1 MKITFS
7 HIILGAAALAL
18 SACAS
23 AAYKDGTYAGTGP
36 GKEGPI
42 EVSVTVKSGAIAAV
56 DITKGKDSP
65 GLWEAVAK
73 KMPKK
78 IVKANSVDVDGVT
91 GATISSD
98 GVKAA
103 VKDALSKAK

>member
-1 MKITFS
+1 MKNTLS
-7 HIILGAAALAL
+7 TLALGLAALAL
-18 SACAS
+18 SVSAG
-23 AAYKDGTYAGTGP
+23 AAYKDGSYTGTGP

-42 EVSVTVKSGAIAAV
+42 EVTVTVKSGAIAAV

-78 IVKANSVDVDGVT
+78 VVKANSADVDGVT

-98 GVKAA
+98 GFKAA
-103 VKDALSKAK
+103 VKNALKKAE